1 LSYTGGYILEE
12 LGGLMDLHALRE
24 VVLEVFIVNVLV
36 HSEALGRNKCHPCM
50 PEAWSILNHNA
61 VRMLDSF
68 YLELQIIATC
78 PLRTFHTLPN
88 GAEGSEG

>member
-12 LGGLMDLHALRE
+12 LGGLMDLHALWE
-24 VVLEVFIVNVLV
+24 VVLEVIIVNVLV
-36 HSEALGRNKCHPCM
+36 HSEALGRNNCHPCM

-68 YLELQIIATC
+68 HLELRII
-78 PLRTFHTLPN
+78 PIYLLRMFHTLPN
-88 GAEGSEG
+88 GADGSEG